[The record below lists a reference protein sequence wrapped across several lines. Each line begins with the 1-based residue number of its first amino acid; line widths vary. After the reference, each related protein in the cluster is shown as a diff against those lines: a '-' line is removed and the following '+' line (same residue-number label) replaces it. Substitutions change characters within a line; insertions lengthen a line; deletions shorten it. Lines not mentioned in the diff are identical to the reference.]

1 MPALSQTLTFTPDH
15 FPLTTSTT
23 EVVYPNSATNTVV
36 FVGNKVKGNGYFGSN
51 SGLHTVMYVST
62 MDFVGTITMQATLA
76 TEPIANDWFNID
88 NTNAQY
94 SLLNTRSTSTVD
106 SFNFEG
112 NFVWVRGY
120 VAIDQ
125 GAVQYIQY
133 NH

>member
-36 FVGNKVKGNGYFGSN
+36 FIGNKVKGNGYFGSSN
-51 SGLHTVMYVST
+51 GLHTVMYVST

-76 TEPIANDWFNID
+76 TEPVANDWFDVD
-88 NTNAQY
+88 NTKVQY

-112 NFVWVRGY
+112 NFVWVRGHI
-120 VAIDQ
+120 AIDQ
-125 GAVQYIQY
+125 GTVQYIQY